1 MVLDSKKIVRSL
13 KKKGFIDAKHKS
25 IDHKYF
31 EFYHNDKLVA
41 HTKLSHSSKEI
52 DSFLIKKMSEQCKLS
67 KNEFADLVNCPL
79 SQNDYILIL
88 NEKELL
94 D

>member
-52 DSFLIKKMSEQCKLS
+52 DSFLILRFNK
-67 KNEFADLVNCPL
+67 
-79 SQNDYILIL
+79 
-88 NEKELL
+88 
-94 D
+94 

>member
-1 MVLDSKKIVRSL
+1 MVLDSKKIVSSL

-52 DSFLIKKMSEQCKLS
+52 DSFLI
-67 KNEFADLVNCPL
+67 N
-79 SQNDYILIL
+79 
-88 NEKELL
+88 
-94 D
+94 